1 MTVKNE
7 LAIFSVLT
15 AVGLAVLTALTVWYH
30 GTDTYKL
37 KSGLKKLD
45 NPARCNEA
53 QTLVRHLVFNQNGIG
68 RAASLHRL
76 RKTLLREDAGP
87 LARAGALELM
97 VLTGEGT
104 NIPPIAAYLNR
115 TNEVWRHPAKW
126 LFEVTTNSETQTWLL
141 EQALKTKSPE
151 RAEFMLSVLSG
162 RRDLE
167 ALTILEKRFH
177 SRTPEVRAAATAAL
191 GDFATLPSLELL
203 AKAAASNELFVVE
216 AALRCISALPPPEQR
231 RALPILRHLHGMAP
245 PELRGRALILL
256 GRIDSPGTIEPLV
269 IAGVGSRSL
278 TEHECALAVAAHNPR
293 FNTPSMTTALLGL
306 YGKLPL
312 SDRLRLLEV
321 FRCRRNPEVLPL
333 ARRIFAAGVE
343 EEEVA
348 SALELIADLRD
359 AKSFPML
366 LASLLTRP
374 TPVPDALYDAL
385 RVLPDGGFAKVLAE
399 NYRRYKP
406 HQRAR
411 ILYYLADRGAPELMA
426 CLYEPVTAKHEETR
440 TAAVAVLPQMPAT
453 EFSNLVRFSRKLP
466 RGYRIALMDGIHL
479 PIAQSQAEEEAA
491 GWIHVLFAESA
502 PDEKIALASAV
513 ARLLPHPAAVA
524 FLKDLQVNP
533 DPVLNRLAAR
543 ALKAESGR

>member
-7 LAIFSVLT
+7 LVVFSVLA
-15 AVGLAVLTALTVWYH
+15 AVGLSLLTALTVWYH

-45 NPARCNEA
+45 VPARRNEA
-53 QTLVRHLVFNQNGIG
+53 QTLVRHLVFNQGGTN
-68 RAASLHRL
+68 RVASQHRL

-97 VLTGEGT
+97 IIAGEGT

-115 TNEVWRHPAKW
+115 TNEVWKYPAKQ
-126 LFEVTTNSETQTWLL
+126 LFEVTTNAETQAWLL

-162 RRDLE
+162 RRDQE

-177 SRTPEVRAAATAAL
+177 SRTPEVRAAAIAAL
-191 GDFATLPSLELL
+191 GDFGTLPALELL
-203 AKAAASNELFVVE
+203 AKSAVSNDLFVVE
-216 AALRCISALPPPEQR
+216 AALRCVSALPPVEQR
-231 RALPILRHLHGMAP
+231 RALPILWYLHRTAP

-256 GRIDSPGTIEPLV
+256 ARIDSPPVIEPLV
-269 IAGVGSRSL
+269 VAAVGSRSL

-293 FNTPSMTTALLGL
+293 FNTPSMTAALIGL
-306 YGKLPL
+306 YDKLPL

-333 ARRIFAAGVE
+333 ARRIFTAGGDE
-343 EEEVA
+343 DETA
-348 SALELIADLRD
+348 GALELIAGLRD
-359 AKSFPML
+359 AGSFPML
-366 LASLLTRP
+366 LTSLLTRP
-374 TPVPDALYDAL
+374 APVPDALYDTL
-385 RVLPDGGFAKVLAE
+385 RVLPDGGFSKMVAQ

-411 ILYYLADRGAPELMA
+411 ILYYLADRGASELMA
-426 CLYEPVTAKHEETR
+426 CVYDPVTAKHEETR
-440 TAAVAVLPQMPAT
+440 AAVVAVLPQIPAA

-466 RGYRIALMDGIHL
+466 RAYRIALMDGIH
-479 PIAQSQAEEEAA
+479 QSVLEEQSEEEAIA
-491 GWIHVLFAESA
+491 KIRGLFAESA
-502 PDEKIALASAV
+502 PDEKIALASV
-513 ARLLPHPAAVA
+513 VVKLLPHPSAAA
-524 FLKDLQVNP
+524 FLKDLQADP
-533 DPVLNRLAAR
+533 DPVVNRIASG
-543 ALKAESGR
+543 ALKSMNVR